1 MYHAYTADDY
11 RRRMG
16 VPLDYVVDGLVCY
29 GTMPL
34 KGQRAYTEAAITA
47 LGLHYA
53 PVVESGWL
61 ESVYDIGVHG
71 RRVWLV
77 ITLGG
82 AFLSSVTQLAC
93 MFGSRANIVVG
104 TCGGLQPGRRMGD
117 MILAESSYGDE
128 STTRTYQ
135 RDNAACIYHADAALT
150 TRLENRLLPNY
161 VVRRG
166 KLTTCQAMHGETWE
180 DVISWSK
187 QGFDGVEME
196 SSTLFAVSNHYNVPC
211 AALVSISDNL
221 IEQESLMDDHVR
233 ERLDDLRVTGTT
245 VLQIAV
251 PEAASF
257 GQQLL

>member
-1 MYHAYTADDY
+1 MYHAYSADDY

-16 VPLDYVVDGLVCY
+16 VSSDYVVDGLVCY
-29 GTMPL
+29 GTMPNRR
-34 KGQRAYTEAAITA
+34 QCAYTEAAITG
-47 LGLHYA
+47 LGLQYRL
-53 PVVESGWL
+53 VVESGWL
-61 ESVYDIGVHG
+61 ESVYDIDVHG

-82 AFLSSVTQLAC
+82 AYLSSVTQLAC

-128 STTRTYQ
+128 STTRIYQ
-135 RDNAACIYHADAALT
+135 RDNPSCLYQSDAALT
-150 TRLENRLLPNY
+150 TRLENRLLPKY

-180 DVISWSK
+180 DVVGWSAA
-187 QGFDGVEME
+187 GFDGVEME

-211 AALVSISDNL
+211 AAAVSISDNL
-221 IEQESLMDDHVR
+221 IEQESLMDDHVQAN
-233 ERLDDLRVTGTT
+233 LNVLLAMGTE
-245 VLQIAV
+245 VLQIAIQ
-251 PEAASF
+251 EASTH
-257 GQQLL
+257 G